1 MLMWQSLSASQ
12 SPCRQSSTSDRWG
25 MEPGLASLWE
35 QTAQR
40 GRLRGSGNSPANVWV
55 WFWVIFLPLLNPDTL
70 SQNTHRYTHTQ
81 ERKINDSQRPCLEHF
96 FGLPALLVLSPQ
108 GSLITQGIERLLF
121 GGVLVLTP
129 CIPEGRFLMSCL
141 ALLHSY
147 SQWLEAS
154 TLTYFERGRK
164 ILRRKLNPNWTPF
177 CRLRP
182 SVRFPTEMKNS
193 S

>member
-1 MLMWQSLSASQ
+1 
-12 SPCRQSSTSDRWG
+12 

-40 GRLRGSGNSPANVWV
+40 GRLRGSGISPDSQCLGLV
-55 WFWVIFLPLLNPDTL
+55 L
-70 SQNTHRYTHTQ
+70 SDFSPTVKSRYTIPKHTQVYTHT
-81 ERKINDSQRPCLEHF
+81 RKENKWDSQRPCLEHF

-154 TLTYFERGRK
+154 TLRYFERERK
-164 ILRRKLNPNWTPF
+164 ILRRKLNPNWTLF